1 MKKLKK
7 FLFAAFTV
15 AILSCLFCQPAFAAI
30 SESDVQAQVDAV
42 GKEAVSGN
50 VFIWFLCAIGFLKVG
65 QKIDS
70 FLSSLGVNVGHT
82 GGSMLAEAM
91 IAARGIGGIK
101 NFSSHHFGG
110 GRNSSSTNVNANG
123 GKGSGGFGA
132 GFASGGL
139 AGVVSRKVTN
149 SAIKTATTTPGSKPS
164 GLGSLLGDAAA
175 GGIGG
180 HMYASSVSK
189 GGNFANNVIGSV
201 ATGSISQ
208 MGSISGEKAA
218 EALHSYMGYA
228 ALESGAEI
236 VPTFQNVEIGGGR
249 ITGTEVTAEHPEG
262 MEIRRVDRSVNEILD
277 GPGIQLSEL
286 AAKIQ
291 QLHIFFSLLIPD
303 MSHEERQLLDEAL
316 VRTYN
321 TKGITHDNASLEDPA
336 QPGQYREMPVLGDLY
351 EILKTS
357 KETMRMAHILNRLV
371 NGSASTFNKQTNV
384 RLDNKY
390 TVLDISSLTG
400 DLLTVGM
407 FVALD
412 FVWDRAKADRTEE
425 KAIFIDECWQLLSGA
440 GAAGVRLAGDFL
452 LEIAKTIRGYGGAS
466 IFASQDLADFFDLDG
481 GRFGKGIINNSKTK
495 IILNLE
501 DDEAQRV
508 QEALHLS
515 DAETMEITHFERGH
529 GLISTNN
536 NNIMVEFKASP
547 LEKDLITTDRRELR
561 EIVERK
567 RREQSTSAEQQ
578 I

>member
-1 MKKLKK
+1 MGILDGIVEWIAEQVMAGLDLVTTSVLGALGCDMAVFLRYFPAAETMYSVFVALAIGIILLNWVWQLFKNFGLGAGVEAEDPVKLSIRSVIFILLTLFSDEIVNIVLTIGGTPYHWIMESDLPALSFADFNSVMLVIIGVCANGAVALITLILVLILAWNYLKLLFEAAERYVLLGVLVYTAPVAFSMGASQTTANIWKSCGRLVVGKFFLLSVTAGCRPLSQAWWGPSLRTRFRCKEVLSLKKLKK
-7 FLFAAFTV
+7 ILFAAFTV
-15 AILSCLFCQPAFAAI
+15 AILSCLLCQPAFAAI

-110 GRNSSSTNVNANG
+110 GRNSSSTNVNTNG

-228 ALESGAEI
+228 ALESGAEN
-236 VPTFQNVEIGGGR
+236 VPTFQNIEIGGGR
-249 ITGTEVTAEHPEG
+249 ITGTELTAEHPEG
-262 MEIRRVDRSVNEILD
+262 ISFGMYHADQYVAPE
-277 GPGIQLSEL
+277 
-286 AAKIQ
+286 
-291 QLHIFFSLLIPD
+291 
-303 MSHEERQLLDEAL
+303 
-316 VRTYN
+316 
-321 TKGITHDNASLEDPA
+321 
-336 QPGQYREMPVLGDLY
+336 GQYTTVHAVDGTAWYKQYAVDAVDKSPY
-351 EILKTS
+351 
-357 KETMRMAHILNRLV
+357 MAPD
-371 NGSASTFNKQTNV
+371 GSIAFNV
-384 RLDNKY
+384 
-390 TVLDISSLTG
+390 
-400 DLLTVGM
+400 
-407 FVALD
+407 
-412 FVWDRAKADRTEE
+412 
-425 KAIFIDECWQLLSGA
+425 
-440 GAAGVRLAGDFL
+440 
-452 LEIAKTIRGYGGAS
+452 S
-466 IFASQDLADFFDLDG
+466 IVKKLPPAPRRKD
-481 GRFGKGIINNSKTK
+481 K
-495 IILNLE
+495 I
-501 DDEAQRV
+501 
-508 QEALHLS
+508 
-515 DAETMEITHFERGH
+515 
-529 GLISTNN
+529 
-536 NNIMVEFKASP
+536 
-547 LEKDLITTDRRELR
+547 
-561 EIVERK
+561 
-567 RREQSTSAEQQ
+567 
-578 I
+578 